1 MNIAYTGSCSSVCYK
16 TRFARVSKGL
26 RLNIGGILLRR
37 LFGLPKPNM
46 GEPTSGLEP
55 LT

>member
-1 MNIAYTGSCSSVCYK
+1 MNMAYSGSCPLVCYK
-16 TRFARVSKGL
+16 TRFARVSRDL
-26 RLNIGGILLRR
+26 RLNFGGFLLRR